1 MHDVSKQPTN
11 TSISKQPTNTSSG
24 AATPAATSSGG
35 SPLRDRLRG
44 MSYGEAVQCLAPVQR
59 RGDPDAVHAA
69 AKKGT
74 AGPAG
79 AMPHLAAIQKS
90 FGKQDV
96 SGVKAHLGG
105 RAGEACDAMGA
116 EAYASGDNI
125 AFQGAPDLHTAAHE
139 AAHIVQQRQ
148 GVSLSQGVGKSGDA
162 YEKQADAIADRVVQG
177 KGAEDLLG
185 DAKSGDVGKGVQK
198 KDAADSE
205 IGAAT
210 SEQADETMKVADE
223 MAAESE
229 GGGTETEGG
238 ADDGLFWEAL
248 GEIVGASSDEAVQ
261 LKEAAGKSVQLKGGR
276 TAAQR
281 AAAIKHTRA
290 KLGPYLKKISA
301 RHSSML
307 KLVSVLSA
315 QEKLLRELVYDAIE
329 AAKQKEVATA
339 WSHAAANTLIGLGSC
354 LQMAGSVP
362 SIDKAIAKK
371 PVEPA
376 HWTKLVTEIKMT
388 MPRAS
393 GDVAQANGFSMPP
406 EAAAMLS
413 IAGDLPTLA
422 MAPTPVNFA
431 FSATKV
437 VATIVMAHN
446 DRQVDSLWAKVP
458 QIQQEYYAVRG
469 QWNVVKRQTDAIGQ
483 KIRQLANFT

>member
-1 MHDVSKQPTN
+1 MQD
-11 TSISKQPTNTSSG
+11 ISKQPTKSSSGSQTTSS
-24 AATPAATSSGG
+24 AASSGG
-35 SPLRDRLRG
+35 SPLRERLRG

-74 AGPAG
+74 AGPGG
-79 AMPHLAAIQKS
+79 AMPHLAAIQRS
-90 FGKQDV
+90 FGKHDV
-96 SGVKAHLGG
+96 SGVKAHTGG

-125 AFQGAPDLHTAAHE
+125 AFKGAPDLHTAAHE

-177 KGAEDLLG
+177 KSAEDLLG
-185 DAKSGDVGKGVQK
+185 GTKSGEAGEAVQK
-198 KDAADSE
+198 KEAA
-205 IGAAT
+205 AAENVADT
-210 SEQADETMKVADE
+210 SEKADETTKVVDE

-229 GGGTETEGG
+229 GNETEAEGE

-248 GEIVGASSDEAVQ
+248 GEVMGASSDEAVQ
-261 LKEAAGKSVQLKGGR
+261 LKEAAGKPVQLKGR

-290 KLGPYLKKISA
+290 KLGPHLKKISA
-301 RHSSML
+301 RYNSML

-329 AAKQKEVATA
+329 AAKQKEKVTA
-339 WSHAAANTLIGLGSC
+339 WSHAAANTLMGLGSC

-376 HWTKLVTEIKMT
+376 HWTKIVTEIKMT
-388 MPRAS
+388 MPRAA

-437 VATIVMAHN
+437 IATIAMAHN
-446 DRQVDSLWAKVP
+446 DKQVDSLWAKVP
-458 QIQQEYYAVRG
+458 QIQQQYYAVRG
-469 QWNVVKRQTDAIGQ
+469 QWNVVKRQTDAIGA
-483 KIRQLANFT
+483 KLRQLANFK